1 MICDVKTPLS
11 QVAEAITKGR
21 IEDIA
26 SGKADTQQEILN
38 RFQLFQN
45 SFEVRWKDES
55 LLRDKK
61 IPTINGKV
69 RVYGVKNQ
77 EADIEK
83 SFTLEGKVNFENK
96 IGKERAKQISE
107 AEESILKKDT
117 GTAVHSVMEQLTKYF
132 IANEFKDKVLTTDTG
147 SALSL
152 ADIKKIVKLSDRN
165 FKVLYDTAK
174 QFITDA
180 IETQNKIDPS
190 QKPIVVAEQI
200 VGTNELM
207 GTADLITV
215 YSDKT
220 AEHFD
225 YKTIV
230 PKKGYTE
237 FDKASKRVKVNTMSW
252 IPFYKYTDW
261 NLQLPKTTASLLKT
275 MGVTEVRKSRVIPI
289 QVNLKWDSV
298 NNKMTDEISQIE
310 TFVTSKD
317 FLDPIAI
324 QEKASTSTLELQ
336 LQKLNRIKLSLV
348 KDLEAIRGTSPKKEA
363 IKEHINRLTISINKL
378 QVKEDNTLLINDYER
393 LVKRYGELTD
403 GKFRKL
409 SDITDESSEDKFLDK
424 EEHRQLILELEAFS
438 GVLAATQDY
447 YFRLGLPEEEVN
459 KWDDKRVKLQANV
472 ESMIVSLKDSLLSRQ
487 SFNVT
492 NIDEIENASDVSFLN
507 KLFDTFSEINH
518 PIFKEAYFLISK
530 YQNEKRLALQQ
541 FKNKLNDVAKELEDY
556 SKSSGMGLF
565 GAYNKLI
572 NRSTGNLHGKYTKE
586 FYEGLKKNQEN
597 SNKVELQKTFELKE
611 DAQEKYD
618 QYLKRVVD
626 RSGWD
631 LTNEEDKKKYDT
643 FKSNN
648 SLESFLFSS
657 RDIWKYYKIKPSV
670 ENSLYSEEYKTI
682 KNTPALNNYYNFW
695 NETMSEFRSKMGFN
709 SYSDLPANFI
719 PNFRAE
725 MVETLFRDNTLN
737 LWENI
742 TDMFKVRQ
750 DDFDLGTES
759 YTGKLDI
766 VTGEV
771 LPEIPKWGLNGIY
784 NKDGVL
790 DNNLKSYDLTKVL
803 YTFAE
808 VALNYE
814 SMAKIQTEIDILGD
828 LIGTNGVKQTNS
840 DGKVLTTLSGA
851 YAKITGEQ
859 LDVVRLFKQHI
870 LASFYGITNQ
880 DKNKDVAKALL
891 SFNKALVIT
900 KLALNPVTQVAASAS
915 AKINQYYEG
924 VKGYYYDRSNMKDSE
939 KALVGILSGKNEID
953 KMALGYFEFSD
964 KGTNIMA
971 TELPSNN
978 ILNLSQRGL
987 SMIGF
992 RKGSEYIDNSIGLAM
1007 MRNYGI
1013 DENGNVKRVKNL
1025 KDKRTLSERSKVVDG
1040 KFEIEGLTLDGYTQF
1055 RNMVRQV
1062 SRGIKGELSDG
1073 DMRSIQMSTLGK
1085 LFMTFKTWLPDL
1097 VKERFGGIKYQST
1110 TDAIVIGKMNA
1121 IWKSNLK
1128 PEQKNFLGIVAETS
1142 LNIGKLILDIL
1153 TFGYG
1158 KMFKVNQ
1165 SRARA
1170 LLNKLKEDNP
1180 NNEQIQNFTEEDF
1193 MDYMNGQIRSSVTE
1207 LRVYLAFL
1215 TLLMALGGD
1224 WDDDG
1229 EKDYKNNLVTRAT
1242 YRTLNRV
1249 RRELGFFYGS
1259 EGVSIITKNSVPV
1272 TDLLVTSL
1280 DLVENTFDESRDAF
1294 FGENNNRDKANVGH
1308 YFLKVFP
1315 GGRPITDLFV
1325 LDETAEKK
1333 EL

>member
-11 QVAEAITKGR
+11 QVADAIIKGR
-21 IEDIA
+21 VEELA
-26 SGKADTQQEILN
+26 SGKADNQQEILN

-55 LLRDKK
+55 LLRDKR
-61 IPTINGKV
+61 IPTLNGKV
-69 RVYGVKNQ
+69 RVYGVKGQ
-77 EADIEK
+77 DADIEK
-83 SFTLEGKVNFENK
+83 SFTLEGKMNFEALK
-96 IGKERAKQISE
+96 GKEKAKEISE

-132 IANEFKDKVLTTDTG
+132 IANEYKDKVLTTDAG
-147 SALSL
+147 AALSL
-152 ADIKKIVKLSDRN
+152 AEIKKIINLSDRD
-165 FKVLYDTAK
+165 FKVLFDTAK

-180 IETQNKIDPS
+180 IETQNKIDPT
-190 QKPIVVAEQI
+190 QKPIIVAEQI
-200 VGTNELM
+200 VGVSDLM
-207 GTADLITV
+207 GTADLIIV
-215 YSDKT
+215 YSDKS
-220 AEHFD
+220 ADHFD

-230 PKKGYTE
+230 PKKEYSE
-237 FDKASKRVKVNTMSW
+237 FDKASKKFKVNSMSW

-275 MGVTEVRKSRVIPI
+275 MGVTTVRKSRVIPI
-289 QVNLKWDSV
+289 QVNLKVVDGKLT
-298 NNKMTDEISQIE
+298 NEIRQIE
-310 TFVTSKD
+310 TFATAKD

-324 QEKASTSTLELQ
+324 QEKASTPTLELQ
-336 LQKLNRIKLSLV
+336 LQKLNRIKLSLI

-378 QVKEDNTLLINDYER
+378 QVKEDNTWLINDYER

-403 GKFRKL
+403 GIFTNL
-409 SDITDESSEDKFLDK
+409 SDITNESSEDKYLNK

-438 GVLAATQDY
+438 GVLAATKDY
-447 YFRLGLPEEEVN
+447 YFKLGLPEEEIK
-459 KWDDKRVKLQANV
+459 KWESRRVKLQANV
-472 ESMIVSLKDSLLSRQ
+472 LTMVSSLKDSLLSRQ

-492 NIDEIENASDVSFLN
+492 NLEEIENASDVSFLN

-518 PIFKEAYFLISK
+518 PVFKEAFFLISK
-530 YQNEKRLALQQ
+530 YQNEKRLALQT
-541 FKNKLNDVAKELEDY
+541 FKNKLNGVAKELEDY
-556 SKSSGMGLF
+556 SKASGLGLF

-572 NRSTGNLHGKYTKE
+572 NRTTGNLHGKYTKE
-586 FYEGLKKNQEN
+586 FYEGLKKNQED
-597 SNKVELQKTFELKE
+597 SNKVELEKTFELKE

-618 QYLKRVVD
+618 AYVKRVTD
-626 RSGWD
+626 IAGWD
-631 LTNEEDKKKYDT
+631 LSNIEDKKKYDT
-643 FKSNN
+643 FKQNN

-657 RDIWKYYKIKPSV
+657 RDIWKYYKIKPSA
-670 ENSLYSEEYKTI
+670 ENNLFSEEYKTI

-695 NETMSEFRSKMGFN
+695 NETMSEFRGKMGFN
-709 SYSDLPANFI
+709 AYSDLPANFI

-742 TDMFKVRQ
+742 VDMFKVRE
-750 DDFDLGTES
+750 DDFSFGTET
-759 YTGKLDI
+759 YKGKMDI

-771 LPEIPKWGLNGIY
+771 LPEIPKWGMTAIY

-828 LIGTNGVKQTNS
+828 LIATNGVKQTTS
-840 DGKVLTTLSGA
+840 DGKVITTLSGA
-851 YAKITGEQ
+851 YAKVTGEQ
-859 LDVVRLFKQHI
+859 LDVIRLFKQHI
-870 LASFYGITNQ
+870 LASMYGVTNQ
-880 DKNKDVAKALL
+880 DKNKDVAKMLL
-891 SFNKALVIT
+891 AFNKALVIT

-924 VKGYYYDRSNMKDSE
+924 VKGYYYDRTNMKIAE
-939 KALVGILSGKNEID
+939 KALVGILSGKNEIE
-953 KMALGYFEFSD
+953 KLALGYFEFSD
-964 KGTNIMA
+964 KGTNIIA

-1007 MRNYGI
+1007 MQNYGI
-1013 DENGNVKRVKNL
+1013 DENGNIKRIKNL

-1040 KFEIEGLTLDGYTQF
+1040 KFEIEGLSLDGYTQF

-1062 SRGIKGELSDG
+1062 SRGIKGELTDG
-1073 DMRSIQMSTLGK
+1073 DMRNIQMTTLGK

-1097 VKERFGGIKYQST
+1097 VKERFGSIKYQST

-1128 PEQKNFLGIVAETS
+1128 PEQKNFLGIVTETS
-1142 LNIGKLILDIL
+1142 LNIAKLLLDIS
-1153 TFGYG
+1153 TFGYA
-1158 KMFKVNQ
+1158 KMFTVNK
-1165 SRARA
+1165 SRTRA

-1229 EKDYKNNLVTRAT
+1229 EKDYKNNLVARAT

-1280 DLVENTFDESRDAF
+1280 DLIENTFDESRDAF
-1294 FGENNNRDKANVGH
+1294 SGENNPRDKANVAH